1 MQTPEEIAE
10 LKKAYENGAVIEYRR
25 NDCVTDI
32 WEINPFPLWSE
43 SFTYRIKPT
52 VTNIKLKTPVER
64 RFIDEPSANLPHSH
78 YFKDV
83 SKLQKIDIYRVL
95 DLYNV
100 TESAIAHAAKKILVS
115 GGRGSKD
122 QYKDIREAIDSL
134 ERWCDMYIEDKQNE

>member
-1 MQTPEEIAE
+1 MPAAKPWRNKMQTPEEIAE
-10 LKKAYENGAVIEYRR
+10 LKKAYENGAVIEYYSYPY
-25 NDCVTDI
+25 DKWKECSKPQWYEGDK
-32 WEINPFPLWSE
+32 
-43 SFTYRIKPT
+43 YRIKPT
-52 VTNIKLKTPVER
+52 VTNIKLKTPE
-64 RFIDEPSANLPHSH
+64 IKHNH

-100 TESAIAHAAKKILVS
+100 TESAIAHAANKILVS

>member
-1 MQTPEEIAE
+1 MQTPKEIAE
-10 LKKAYENGAVIEYRR
+10 LKKAYENGAVIEFIEPR
-25 NDCVTDI
+25 NDEDK
-32 WEINPFPLWSE
+32 WETCYIPSWDLMFD
-43 SFTYRIKPT
+43 YRIKPT
-52 VTNIKLKTPVER
+52 VTNIKLKTPE
-64 RFIDEPSANLPHSH
+64 IKHNH

-100 TESAIAHAAKKILVS
+100 TESPIAHAAKKILVS

>member
-10 LKKAYENGAVIEYRR
+10 LKKAYENGAVIEYLP
-25 NDCVTDI
+25 NDISCARWAEMTA
-32 WEINPFPLWSE
+32 PFWDVEL
-43 SFTYRIKPT
+43 FTYRIKPT
-52 VTNIKLKTPVER
+52 VTNIKIKTPVEQ
-64 RFIDEPSANLPHSH
+64 FIDESSANLPHSH

-100 TESAIAHAAKKILVS
+100 TESPIAHAAKKILVS

>member
-10 LKKAYENGAVIEYRR
+10 LKKAYENGAVIECKYVSSDWNRAYM
-25 NDCVTDI
+25 
-32 WEINPFPLWSE
+32 PAWSE
-43 SFTYRIKPT
+43 DCIYRIKPT
-52 VTNIKLKTPVER
+52 VTNIKLKTPEVKH
-64 RFIDEPSANLPHSH
+64 NH

-83 SKLQKIDIYRVL
+83 SKLKKIDIYRVL

-115 GGRGSKD
+115 GCRGSKD